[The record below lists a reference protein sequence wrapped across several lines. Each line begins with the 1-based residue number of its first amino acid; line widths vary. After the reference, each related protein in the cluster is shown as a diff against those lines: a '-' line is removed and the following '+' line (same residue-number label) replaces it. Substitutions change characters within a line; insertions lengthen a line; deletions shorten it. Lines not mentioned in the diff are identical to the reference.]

1 MSEKKVIG
9 IIGGMGPLATA
20 DLFEKIIHNTKANCD
35 QAHLR
40 VSIDSNTNIPDRT
53 AALLHGG
60 DDPTEELVKSA
71 KRLESIGAEVL
82 IMPCNTAHNFYEP
95 IAANVGIPV
104 LHMIALTRDALKSRG
119 VKRAALLATDGTIQT
134 GIYQRTFEGSGI
146 ELLTP
151 EGDAQK
157 AVMGVI
163 YDGVKADAHPDA
175 YRRDMNMV
183 LSGLTQRGADYFI
196 LGCTE
201 LPLAAE
207 LLGLTVPMIDPTTE
221 LARAAIRFCGYT
233 LK

>member
-95 IAANVGIPV
+95 IAANVTIPV

-163 YDGVKADAHPDA
+163 YDGVKAGKMDYDVSAFRA
-175 YRRDMNMV
+175 TIEE
-183 LSGLTQRGADYFI
+183 LLARGAETLI

-201 LPLAAE
+201 LPLAVQIYA
-207 LLGLTVPMIDPTTE
+207 LDYPTTDPTLE
-221 LARAAIRFCGYT
+221 LALGAIRFAGGEV
-233 LK
+233 KE